1 MLKKNQII
9 LTLISILT
17 LTLSGFLFWSG
28 LNQFNPS
35 TPIMVQPLSPSP
47 EVLGHILET
56 ARVVEVIDGDTIEIE
71 SDGQR
76 LRLRYI
82 GIDTPETVDPRKP
95 LQCFG
100 EEASRENR
108 RLLGGKIVSL
118 QKDISETDKFGRLLR
133 YVYLKLD
140 DGSLLFINDY
150 LVRQGYAFAS
160 SFPPDV
166 KYAQNFQEAER
177 QAQENN
183 QGLWSKCQPS

>member
-1 MLKKNQII
+1 MINRNQVLLVVITTI
-9 LTLISILT
+9 TLS
-17 LTLSGFLFWSG
+17 LSGFLFWSG
-28 LNQFNPS
+28 FKQFSHPVPISVEQPSS
-35 TPIMVQPLSPSP
+35 TPQI
-47 EVLGHILET
+47 LGHDLET

-108 RLLGGKIVSL
+108 RLLGGKIAYL

-140 DGSLLFINDY
+140 DGSFLFINDY
-150 LVRQGYAFAS
+150 LVRQGYALAS

-166 KYAQNFQEAER
+166 EYAQNFQEAQK

-183 QGLWSKCQPS
+183 RGLWSKCQPG